1 MLFKDKRVRSTITP
15 HDNGPE
21 RVPFSQTATMTHTQ
35 GELHIVSEPQPE
47 TESRINVIILG
58 AGKGGMALMESFLNL
73 SKIHLVGIADKDEKA
88 PGFKFARRHHIPTTQ
103 DALRLIQQPDI
114 HLIVDV
120 TGNPSFSESIYR
132 HKHPNT
138 EVLGGAASKVLW
150 DIIQHEALMQAQLFQ
165 AEKLAGMGTFASGI
179 AHDIN
184 NPLYIIQAMAE
195 AIQEETDTASIHQH
209 ATSIRDAAERIHM
222 ISRNITQYARASQ
235 SQETFPV
242 PVQETL
248 NEALKIARFA
258 TKYHDMTVIQN
269 YHDPVTVDAKP
280 EELLQVFVNLMIN
293 AIHAMESQGI
303 LTLTAENQNG
313 EVRVSIADTG
323 KGISAEHLPKIFD
336 PFFTTKAPG
345 EGTGLGLYNVRTIVR
360 KYNGDLTVESHLGK
374 GTTFSLV
381 FPHVDPSHM

>member
-1 MLFKDKRVRSTITP
+1 MFFEGKRVQSTNSSP
-15 HDNGPE
+15 DNGPE
-21 RVPFSQTATMTHTQ
+21 GVPFSQTDTMIHTQ
-35 GELHIVSEPQPE
+35 GEHHTVSELQLE
-47 TESRINVIILG
+47 TESRINVVILG

-73 SKIHLVGIADKDEKA
+73 PGIHLAGIADKDEKA
-88 PGFKFARRHHIPTTQ
+88 PGLKLARRHHIPITQ
-103 DALRLIQQPDI
+103 DALSLIQQPDI

-120 TGNPSFSESIYR
+120 TGNPTFSDNIYR

-195 AIQEETDTASIHQH
+195 AIQEETDNTNIHQH
-209 ATSIRDAAERIHM
+209 AISIRDAAERSHM
-222 ISRNITQYARASQ
+222 ISRNITQYARASN
-235 SQETFPV
+235 SEEAFPV

-248 NEALKIARFA
+248 DEALKIARFA
-258 TKYHDMTVIQN
+258 TKYHDMTVLQN

-293 AIHAMESQGI
+293 AIHAMENHGI
-303 LTLTAENQNG
+303 LTLTAENQSG

-336 PFFTTKAPG
+336 PFFTTKGPG
-345 EGTGLGLYNVRTIVR
+345 KGTGLGLYNVRTIVR
-360 KYNGDLTVESHLGK
+360 KYKGELTVDSHLGK

-381 FPHVDPSHM
+381 FPSVDPSHM